1 MSREAFTA
9 GVKPGGL
16 TNTTQ
21 IRILLCYLIRTVAQP
36 LSRQELE
43 SALLEQQLVNYFEL
57 AAGLADLEQQ
67 KLVLLEKGRYH
78 ITPEGRKVADLL
90 LTDLPRSVREQAV
103 QAAVLAQQYAR
114 KAAENQAVVRHTRD
128 GWQLDCR
135 IQELD
140 REVFSLSLLMPD
152 QATTEAAR
160 DAFIHKGGDF
170 YKILL
175 AMFSGNETLAAEW
188 LQKL

>member
-1 MSREAFTA
+1 MGQIGKKHNIPITCTHHIITQVYFDAGILHSPYIGHISGETGSRR
-9 GVKPGGL
+9 KR
-16 TNTTQ
+16 N
-21 IRILLCYLIRTVAQP
+21 
-36 LSRQELE
+36 SRNHPFSSLVIVRKFQE
-43 SALLEQQLVNYFEL
+43 Q
-57 AAGLADLEQQ
+57 
-67 KLVLLEKGRYH
+67 
-78 ITPEGRKVADLL
+78 
-90 LTDLPRSVREQAV
+90 SVIE
-103 QAAVLAQQYAR
+103 
-114 KAAENQAVVRHTRD
+114 HTEIKT
-128 GWQLDCR
+128 G

-152 QATTEAAR
+152 QATAEAAR

>member
-1 MSREAFTA
+1 MFKS
-9 GVKPGGL
+9 P
-16 TNTTQ
+16 
-21 IRILLCYLIRTVAQP
+21 
-36 LSRQELE
+36 S
-43 SALLEQQLVNYFEL
+43 
-57 AAGLADLEQQ
+57 
-67 KLVLLEKGRYH
+67 H
-78 ITPEGRKVADLL
+78 H
-90 LTDLPRSVREQAV
+90 
-103 QAAVLAQQYAR
+103 LAQYRHKTFASLGEGIFDPWWNL
-114 KAAENQAVVRHTRD
+114 AAENQAVVRHTRD

-152 QATTEAAR
+152 QATAEAAR